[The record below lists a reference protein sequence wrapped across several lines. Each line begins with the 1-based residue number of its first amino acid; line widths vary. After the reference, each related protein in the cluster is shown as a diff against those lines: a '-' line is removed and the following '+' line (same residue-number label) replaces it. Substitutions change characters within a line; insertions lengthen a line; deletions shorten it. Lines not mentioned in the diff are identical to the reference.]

1 MALKIPFLNLGAA
14 RSVEPE
20 VSDIDREAQQLQ
32 SLKQT
37 ALDTAKQMAA
47 DEGRVPNM
55 TDYFRS
61 ALSLS
66 EQAQEQGLQW
76 NARVIADISGLTLDG
91 FTVRKQD
98 IYPTAEQRADMRDV
112 LPGRAASEATPGAEG
127 VGAQRDLYDL
137 DGDQAVSDFYTEVQ
151 AQLRCDNTK
160 FLNCTFHPAT
170 TLEIVDNG
178 RGGKFGN
185 VTFDGMERGE
195 TLTLGSGKHG
205 TGEVFHDVHFTNIQG
220 GTIVVN
226 DYATVGNLHLE
237 GQTTALEIRGRA
249 QVNDLH
255 ANGAHIVHLTAGVG
269 ARIERAVFEGATI
282 DMASDLAGSVWTN
295 AEFKDAN
302 LRDVNFRG
310 AHLNGAH
317 FQGSDMEG
325 VSFAG
330 ARLSNVSFQDVSLSG
345 VDFAE
350 AQLHNVRIL
359 STDPLTGQAQNLRV
373 DSAEQLAEIV
383 RRQESFAMAG
393 AIGANVL
400 APEIAS
406 IRREEAPVQNL
417 AQLGASLGQEAV
429 QTNRIDGPLEN
440 RDMSRPEPSQGIALG

>member
-1 MALKIPFLNLGAA
+1 
-14 RSVEPE
+14 
-20 VSDIDREAQQLQ
+20 
-32 SLKQT
+32 
-37 ALDTAKQMAA
+37 
-47 DEGRVPNM
+47 
-55 TDYFRS
+55 
-61 ALSLS
+61 
-66 EQAQEQGLQW
+66 
-76 NARVIADISGLTLDG
+76 
-91 FTVRKQD
+91 
-98 IYPTAEQRADMRDV
+98 
-112 LPGRAASEATPGAEG
+112 
-127 VGAQRDLYDL
+127 
-137 DGDQAVSDFYTEVQ
+137 
-151 AQLRCDNTK
+151 
-160 FLNCTFHPAT
+160 
-170 TLEIVDNG
+170 
-178 RGGKFGN
+178 
-185 VTFDGMERGE
+185 
-195 TLTLGSGKHG
+195 
-205 TGEVFHDVHFTNIQG
+205 
-220 GTIVVN
+220 
-226 DYATVGNLHLE
+226 
-237 GQTTALEIRGRA
+237 
-249 QVNDLH
+249 
-255 ANGAHIVHLTAGVG
+255 
-269 ARIERAVFEGATI
+269 
-282 DMASDLAGSVWTN
+282 MASDLAGSVWTN
-295 AEFKDAN
+295 AEFKNAN

-310 AHLNGAH
+310 AHLSGAH

-345 VDFAE
+345 VDFAG